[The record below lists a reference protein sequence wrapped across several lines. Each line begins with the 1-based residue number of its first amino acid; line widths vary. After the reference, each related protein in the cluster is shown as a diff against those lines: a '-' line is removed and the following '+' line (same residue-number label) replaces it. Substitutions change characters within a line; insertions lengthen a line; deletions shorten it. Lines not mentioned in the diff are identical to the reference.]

1 MICFIVSFRAGNC
14 QWHKNY
20 SLGFPRQLEEM
31 GSGIGRWVF
40 RKEHRFLDSK
50 SEETSRTKFEIFTD
64 NVSADRPKEDGL
76 VLFMPLIQLFLAQV
90 HFSSS
95 RLQRTDHCP
104 LHSTAADAL
113 CLRPSLPAA
122 SIEAP
127 WLRLGR
133 AAVGWPRP
141 TRCGTESSPPFL
153 RTSTVKVRGGAR
165 VVAVTGGNRGVL
177 EDWDS
182 GSRDSGNLFPRG
194 WPVPCPLCPLAVQMR
209 SKQIQSDR
217 QNLLKELDNL
227 YNIEILRL
235 PKALREMN
243 WLEYFGKSSWSFP
256 RPRPGALLWLPWQLL
271 SSQWGLRRKLQSY
284 SSPIPVSPPCFS
296 S

>member
-1 MICFIVSFRAGNC
+1 MPGPGRAGVPIQTPWGASTLPC
-14 QWHKNY
+14 LHLPPPACGPL
-20 SLGFPRQLEEM
+20 S
-31 GSGIGRWVF
+31 
-40 RKEHRFLDSK
+40 
-50 SEETSRTKFEIFTD
+50 FTI
-64 NVSADRPKEDGL
+64 S
-76 VLFMPLIQLFLAQV
+76 
-90 HFSSS
+90 
-95 RLQRTDHCP
+95 
-104 LHSTAADAL
+104 AADAL

-165 VVAVTGGNRGVL
+165 VVAVTWGNRGVL

-182 GSRDSGNLFPRG
+182 GSWDSGNLFPAG

-284 SSPIPVSPPCFS
+284 SSPIPVSPPCLALSLIFLCRQANVFS
-296 S
+296 KGRDSNYFRLCRPEGSLSKLLNFAVIVPKQL